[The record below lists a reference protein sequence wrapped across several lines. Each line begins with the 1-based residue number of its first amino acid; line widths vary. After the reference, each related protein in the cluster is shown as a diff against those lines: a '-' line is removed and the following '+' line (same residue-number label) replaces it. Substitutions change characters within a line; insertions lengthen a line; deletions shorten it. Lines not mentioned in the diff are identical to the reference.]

1 MVMLSVDKLS
11 IVFGEKKIIEGL
23 CLAAEQGK
31 ILSIIGP
38 NGSGKSTLLKAISR
52 NLKPV
57 AGAVYLD
64 GCDIRK
70 FNSKA
75 FARQLAILHQVAR
88 APADLTVR
96 DLVEYG
102 RFPYQQWWKGKS
114 KEDGRFVDWAL
125 EQTGLEKM
133 AMRRVTTLSGGEQ
146 QRAWIAMAL
155 AQKPRILL
163 LDEPTTYLD
172 ICYQFEILELV
183 SRLNR
188 EQGITVIMVLHDINY
203 ASKYSDCIAILREGQ
218 IFAVGHPCEVITT
231 DILRAVFKVEGRIL
245 RDSSGGGRPI
255 YIAQGLAQ

>member
-1 MVMLSVDKLS
+1 MAMLFVDKLS
-11 IVFGEKKIIEGL
+11 IAFGEKSIIKDL
-23 CLAAEQGK
+23 CLAVDQGK

-52 NLKPV
+52 NLKPITGSV
-57 AGAVYLD
+57 FLD
-64 GCDIRK
+64 GSDIQK
-70 FNSKA
+70 FNSKE
-75 FARQLAILHQVAR
+75 FARQLAILHQVSR

-102 RFPYQQWWKGKS
+102 RFPYQHWWKGKN
-114 KEDGRFVDWAL
+114 EDDKKFVSWAL
-125 EQTGLEKM
+125 EQTGLEKL
-133 AMRRVTTLSGGEQ
+133 AMRRVSTLSGGEQ

-183 SRLNR
+183 SRLNK

-203 ASKYSDCIAILREGQ
+203 AAKYSDRIAILREGQ
-218 IFAVGHPCEVITT
+218 VFAFGHPSEVITT

-245 RDSSGGGRPI
+245 LDSSSKRPI
-255 YIAQGLAQ
+255 YIAQGLAN